1 MRKKKYFFDKIQI
14 FLVLFIMLSI
24 ILVVQTCRQ
33 NDDMPL
39 ELSFNQEICKGEKV
53 AFAEGSPLYFSW
65 NGKTL
70 YLMCRKTV
78 EFETVDGVRERHG
91 QVIRDFTF
99 GHVSLPDQPGVVEEK
114 EMLVAR
120 TGSDRTFFLQTKATV
135 RGIDYCL
142 YRIQDGVKTIVCT
155 GCFSS

>member
-1 MRKKKYFFDKIQI
+1 MRKKRYFFDKIQI
-14 FLVLFIMLSI
+14 FLVLFIMLGI
-24 ILVVQTCRQ
+24 IFMTQTCRQ
-33 NDDMPL
+33 DDDVSSEPFL
-39 ELSFNQEICKGEKV
+39 NKDICSREMV
-53 AFAEGSPLYFSW
+53 AFADGCPFHFSW

-78 EFETVDGVRERHG
+78 EFETVNGTHDRHG
-91 QVIRDFTF
+91 QMMREFTF
-99 GHVSLPDQPGVVEEK
+99 GHVSLPDRPGAVEEK

-120 TGSDRTFFLQTKATV
+120 TGSDRTFFLRTKATV

-155 GCFSS
+155 GSFSS

>member
-1 MRKKKYFFDKIQI
+1 MRKKRYFFDKIQI
-14 FLVLFIMLSI
+14 FLVLFIVLVI
-24 ILVVQTCRQ
+24 ILVAQTCRQ
-33 NDDMPL
+33 DSDMSSEPL
-39 ELSFNQEICKGEKV
+39 FNQEICSKKMV
-53 AFAEGSPLYFSW
+53 AFAEGCPLYFSW
-65 NGKTL
+65 NGKML

-78 EFETVDGVRERHG
+78 AFEMVDGARKRHG
-91 QVIRDFTF
+91 QVMRDFTF

-120 TGSDRTFFLQTKATV
+120 IGLDRTFFLQTKATV

-155 GCFSS
+155 GRFPS